1 VSTPGDLRTDLLL
14 DVLKRAQARGA
25 SAADGFLIEEQHF
38 TASVRL
44 GQVDTVKH
52 SRDQRLSLRVFAGR
66 ASAAASTSDL
76 SRASLERVVD
86 EATALARVTAED
98 LHAGLPEPGEL
109 IGAVPELELEDNVSA
124 EPVPEAKIDLAR
136 QTEAAALATDSR
148 MTNSEGAEY
157 WDRRARY
164 AYATSHGFAAG
175 YATSAF
181 GISVSPVAS
190 ENGEMQRDYW
200 YTAARHRAALEP
212 PETIGR
218 TAAKRALRRLGARK
232 VKTVEVPVIFD
243 PDTAATLVRAIA
255 GAASGP
261 SLYRRASFL
270 LDRLGK
276 RIAAPSVNIV
286 DDGVIPRALGSRP
299 FDGEGLATR
308 RTVLVGEGTLESYLL
323 DSYSARKLGLRS
335 THHASR
341 DGSGV
346 GVSTTNLVL
355 QPGTATPEALVRSVK
370 NGFYVTELIGFGING
385 VTGDFSKGAAGL
397 WIENGELAYPVAEVT
412 VAGNLLD
419 MFAAIEGIG
428 NDLVMRDRTVAPTV
442 LIGRMVVAGE

>member
-1 VSTPGDLRTDLLL
+1 MSADGLRTELLV
-14 DVLKRAQARGA
+14 DVLRRAQARGA
-25 SAADGFLIEEQHF
+25 TAADGFLIEEQHF

-76 SRASLERVVD
+76 SRDSLERVVD

-98 LHAGLPEPGEL
+98 PHAGLPDPDEL
-109 IGAVPELELEDNVSA
+109 IGRVPDLELEDTTGE
-124 EPVPEAKIDLAR
+124 EPTPEAKIDLAR
-136 QTEAAALATDSR
+136 QTEAAALGFDPR
-148 MTNSEGAEY
+148 ITNSEGAEY

-164 AYATSHGFAAG
+164 AYATSHGFARG
-175 YATSAF
+175 YATSGF
-181 GISVSPVAS
+181 GLSVAPVAS
-190 ENGEMQRDYW
+190 ANGEMQRDYW
-200 YTAARHRAALEP
+200 YSAARHRRALEDP
-212 PETIGR
+212 ASIGR
-218 TAAKRALRRLGARK
+218 TAARRALRRLGARK
-232 VKTVEVPVIFD
+232 VKTVEVPVVFD
-243 PDTAATLVRAIA
+243 PDTAASLIRPVA

-276 RIAAPSVNIV
+276 RIAAPAVTLV
-286 DDGVIPRALGSRP
+286 DDGLLPRALGSRP

-308 RTVLVGEGTLESYLL
+308 RTVVIGEGVLESYLL

-346 GVSTTNLVL
+346 GVATTNLVL
-355 QPGTATPEALVRSVK
+355 QPGTATPEALIRSVK
-370 NGFYVTELIGFGING
+370 NGLYVTELIGFGING
-385 VTGDFSKGAAGL
+385 VTGDLSKGAAGQ
-397 WIENGELAYPVAEVT
+397 WIENGELVYPVEEVT

-419 MFAAIEGIG
+419 MLAAIEEIG
-428 NDLVMRDRTVAPTV
+428 NDLVLRDRTASPTL
-442 LIGRMVVAGE
+442 LIGRMVVAGN